1 MRITKHEHAAL
12 RIESAGRTLLIDPG
26 SFTSPLADLHALDA
40 IVITHEHA
48 DHWTPEQLA
57 RIFTAA
63 PDVPIYTTA
72 AVAAA
77 IEDRDPAVVRPG
89 DEITVGAFTLRF
101 SGGAH
106 AQIHASIPIVDNL
119 AVLVNDELYYPGDS
133 FWVPED
139 VEVGTLAVPAGG
151 PWMKLGEAMDFVLA
165 VRPRRAFGVHDMTLS
180 VAGRTMHLSRLQ
192 WATEQNGG
200 AFHVLDPGDSLDV

>member
-12 RIESAGRTLLIDPG
+12 RVEVEGRTLLIDPG
-26 SFTSPLADLHALDA
+26 LFTSELSDLHALDA
-40 IVITHEHA
+40 ILITHEHA

-72 AVAAA
+72 AVADQ
-77 IEDRDPAVVRPG
+77 IEDRHPAVVLPG
-89 DEITVGAFTLRF
+89 DEITIGAFTLRF
-101 SGGAH
+101 FGGTH
-106 AQIHASIPIVDNL
+106 EPIHSSIPVIDNV

-133 FWVPED
+133 LAVPEG
-139 VEVGTLAVPAGG
+139 VEVGTLAAPAGA
-151 PWMKLGEAMDFVLA
+151 PWLRLGDAMDFVLA
-165 VRPRRAFGVHDMTLS
+165 VRPRRAFGTHDMTLS
-180 VAGRTMHLSRLQ
+180 VAGRRMHLDRLQ

-200 AFHVLDPGDSLDV
+200 AFHALDPGQSLDI

>member
-12 RIESAGRTLLIDPG
+12 RVDAEGRTLLIDPG
-26 SFTSPLADLHALDA
+26 SFTSPLSDLHTLDA

-72 AVAAA
+72 AVATA
-77 IEDRDPAVVRPG
+77 IEDHLPAVVLPG
-89 DEITVGAFTLRF
+89 DVIEVGPFTLRF
-101 SGGAH
+101 FGGAH
-106 AQIHASIPIVDNL
+106 EQIHSSLPIVDNVG
-119 AVLVNDELYYPGDS
+119 VLVNDELYYPGDS
-133 FWVPED
+133 YAVPEG
-139 VEVGTLAVPAGG
+139 VAVGTLAVPVGG
-151 PWMKLGEAMDFVLA
+151 PWLRLGDAMDFVLD
-165 VRPRRAFGVHDMTLS
+165 VKPTRAFGTHDMTLS
-180 VAGRTMHLSRLQ
+180 VTGRRMHLSRLQ

-200 AFHVLDPGDSLDV
+200 SFHPLDPGDSLEI

>member
-151 PWMKLGEAMDFVLA
+151 PWMNLGEAMDFVLA

-200 AFHVLDPGDSLDV
+200 AFHVLDAGDSLDV